1 MQSPTL
7 INLDYTK
14 NFYIFSFA
22 SSDTVAAV
30 LLQKDDES
38 LDHPVAFFSKTLRD
52 VELRYD
58 PIEKQS
64 YNLIK
69 SLKSFIIY
77 ILDEKVITYVPS
89 ASVKD
94 VLTQPD
100 IDQKRAKWITKLI
113 EFDIEVKP
121 TKLVKVQGLAK
132 ILTEENCD
140 LLDINFIG
148 ESSASL
154 QIEVAM
160 EGQHNNQ

>member
-1 MQSPTL
+1 MESPTL
-7 INLDYTK
+7 ISTDYTK

-22 SSDTVAAV
+22 SYDTVAAV

-58 PIEKQS
+58 PIEKQA
-64 YNLIK
+64 YALIK
-69 SLKSFIIY
+69 SLKAFRIY
-77 ILDEKVITYVPS
+77 ILHAKVIAYVPS
-89 ASVKD
+89 SSMKD

-100 IDQKRAKWITKLI
+100 IDGKRDKWIAKLI

-121 TKLVKVQGLAK
+121 TKLVKGQGLAK
-132 ILTEENCD
+132 ILTEENYD

-148 ESSASL
+148 ESSAGL
-154 QIEVAM
+154 
-160 EGQHNNQ
+160 